1 MVDWLTQTV
10 TTSSMWIQVP
20 IVLGVA
26 VPLCA
31 VLAEYMQRILNYVGV
46 KTFRWFNGDGLRRKK
61 HD

>member
-1 MVDWLTQTV
+1 
-10 TTSSMWIQVP
+10 MWIQVP

-26 VPLCA
+26 APLCA
-31 VLAEYMQRILNYVGV
+31 VLAEYMQRILNYVGA